1 MGSGKKRLC
10 LVECQIDQQ
19 EITGYADTGTED
31 KMSRVGIFLADGF
44 EEIEGLTVVDILR
57 RAGID
62 ISMISINGK
71 KKVTGAHGIALD
83 TDEDIV
89 QCDPD
94 KLDMLVLPGGMP
106 GTTNLAACEKLT
118 EALKKA
124 DQEKRGI
131 AAICAAPSVLGDL
144 GFLKGK
150 KAVCYPGFESRLTGA
165 EVLAVP
171 VVTDGHITTSRGM
184 GTAIAF
190 ALELTKRLKDEETAK
205 QVGRSIIYNV

>member
-1 MGSGKKRLC
+1 M
-10 LVECQIDQQ
+10 VECQIDQQ

-89 QCDPD
+89 QCDLD
-94 KLDMLVLPGGMP
+94 KLDIGNDFYSTQEIYKKLVDYGIDLLEND
-106 GTTNLAACEKLT
+106 TTFTKMIYSYMIYHYELSGRDICLLLFDQGDIKYNAQEYTQVKHGITSPYGSIKNVSKLISQGSNLFC
-118 EALKKA
+118 
-124 DQEKRGI
+124 
-131 AAICAAPSVLGDL
+131 P
-144 GFLKGK
+144 
-150 KAVCYPGFESRLTGA
+150 
-165 EVLAVP
+165 
-171 VVTDGHITTSRGM
+171 
-184 GTAIAF
+184 
-190 ALELTKRLKDEETAK
+190 
-205 QVGRSIIYNV
+205 

>member
-1 MGSGKKRLC
+1 
-10 LVECQIDQQ
+10 
-19 EITGYADTGTED
+19 
-31 KMSRVGIFLADGF
+31 MSRVGIFLADGF

-184 GTAIAF
+184 GTAIAL
-190 ALELTKRLKDEETAK
+190 AQELTKRLKDEETAK